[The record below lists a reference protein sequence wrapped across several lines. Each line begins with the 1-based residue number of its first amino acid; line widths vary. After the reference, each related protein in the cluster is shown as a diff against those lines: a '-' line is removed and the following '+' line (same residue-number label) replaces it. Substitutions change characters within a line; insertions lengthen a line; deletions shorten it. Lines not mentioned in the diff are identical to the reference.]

1 MCLGFYASVALREG
15 LEENSALCKQFKR
28 VLSKSNAINL
38 WWLDYNSVKREQLIV
53 KRKNYLIY
61 GSQFQDLL
69 RLSLTRERRVSF
81 EGSQGGARKSPNRQL
96 ADTKS
101 RQIN

>member
-1 MCLGFYASVALREG
+1 MFLGFHASVALRKG

-28 VLSKSNAINL
+28 ACSKSNAVNL

-53 KRKNYLIY
+53 KKKNYLIY

-69 RLSLTRERRVSF
+69 RLFLTIERRVSF
-81 EGSQGGARKSPNRQL
+81 EGSQRGSPEVAKQ
-96 ADTKS
+96 AVS
-101 RQIN
+101 